1 MRARA
6 IVIRTSPNPFVAV
19 NRADGCSD
27 YLHYTATVHT
37 TVGSGDLVPRSG
49 LRLLTAFTSLTGL
62 VMITWSASLTFVEM
76 QRARAL
82 DARE

>member
-1 MRARA
+1 MPA
-6 IVIRTSPNPFVAV
+6 IVIRTSPNSFVAV

-37 TVGSGDLVPRSG
+37 TVGFGDPVPR

-62 VMITWSASLTFVEM
+62 VMITWSASLTFLEM